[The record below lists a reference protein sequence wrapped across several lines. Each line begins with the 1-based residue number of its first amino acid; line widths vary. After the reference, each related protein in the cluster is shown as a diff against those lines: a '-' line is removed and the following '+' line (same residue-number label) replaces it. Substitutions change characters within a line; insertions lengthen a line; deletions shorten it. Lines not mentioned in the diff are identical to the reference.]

1 MMKQEF
7 GFPGEIV
14 IEGEMIGEWRK
25 TRLKRGRMP
34 AALWEAAVRA
44 AKAHGVYK
52 TSRALGLSY
61 SDLKR
66 RVAEGGSNGRVS
78 EEPEFFE
85 LGRGSVEGTLG
96 SKVAE
101 VEICEVDGSR
111 LRIRL
116 SGVGGIDATR
126 LVESF
131 RGRGRCFR

>member
-1 MMKQEF
+1 MMKQEL

-14 IEGEMIGEWRK
+14 IAGMMIDEWRK
-25 TRLKRGRMP
+25 TRLKKGRMP
-34 AALWEAAVRA
+34 PALWEAAVRA

-66 RVAEGGSNGRVS
+66 RAEGGSNGRVS
-78 EEPEFFE
+78 VEPEFFE
-85 LGRGSVEGTLG
+85 MGRGSVEGVFG

-116 SGVGGIDATR
+116 SGVGGIDAAR